1 MAEALGGSKVQVVY
15 MTWAVALQG
24 SRVCGSQ
31 GMQISDYISTLAGI
45 KNELG
50 QIRSRGSTHGARHHA
65 ILTGSWVSSLGKYLI
80 KVCVD
85 FRGGLDTDNM

>member
-1 MAEALGGSKVQVVY
+1 MSRG
-15 MTWAVALQG
+15 VARESGLRFSG
-24 SRVCGSQ
+24 DADSRLHKHLV
-31 GMQISDYISTLAGI
+31 GI

-65 ILTGSWVSSLGKYLI
+65 ILVLTGSWVSYLGKYQI

-85 FRGGLDTDNM
+85 FRGGLDTDHM